1 MSELDALRRTLSM
14 VGAEPAIL
22 DDTRIAHVVAQGH
35 RILSRRTVPGLRV
48 ELEETPNALT
58 GQLTIEAGA
67 QLTQPIHMCFGL
79 AHPTGMQQINIDVH
93 VQEGARAHVLSHC
106 LFPMAKAA
114 EHRMQAMIRIGP
126 GAALTY
132 TEGHYHGPYG
142 GMQVLPHAT
151 IKVGPR
157 ARYCSDFSL
166 LSGSVGH
173 LDIDYLVEVEEEGLA
188 ELTAKIFAHKT
199 DHIILKEAVILRGAR
214 SRGLIKSR
222 VVLMDQAVADITGI
236 TEAHAKGARGHVDCM
251 EIVQGQARA
260 SAIPIVRVF
269 HPEAKVT
276 HEAAI
281 GSVDR
286 KELETLMARGLT
298 PEQAVELIVSGI
310 LR

>member
-1 MSELDALRRTLSM
+1 
-14 VGAEPAIL
+14 
-22 DDTRIAHVVAQGH
+22 
-35 RILSRRTVPGLRV
+35 
-48 ELEETPNALT
+48 
-58 GQLTIEAGA
+58 
-67 QLTQPIHMCFGL
+67 
-79 AHPTGMQQINIDVH
+79 
-93 VQEGARAHVLSHC
+93 
-106 LFPMAKAA
+106 MAKTA
-114 EHRMQAMIRIGP
+114 EHRMQAMIQIGP

-166 LSGSVGH
+166 LSGSAGH

-236 TEAHAKGARGHVDCM
+236 TERHHRGSCQRRARPCGLHGNRPRAGPRQRDSD
-251 EIVQGQARA
+251 RA
-260 SAIPIVRVF
+260 SVSPGGQSDARS
-269 HPEAKVT
+269 
-276 HEAAI
+276 
-281 GSVDR
+281 GDR
-286 KELETLMARGLT
+286 ERGQKKELEPWMARGLNRR
-298 PEQAVELIVSGI
+298 S
-310 LR
+310 R